1 MTDGSE
7 RPAGLSEKRPVFF
20 SIFSMEPARRAS
32 SGSHVSPEVA
42 GARGQPPTLLV
53 DFFSSAVAIAIDT
66 TRWAVS
72 RARRRRLGGS
82 AEEGRRRGRP
92 RAVEGPSIDR

>member
-20 SIFSMEPARRAS
+20 SIFSMEPARRVS

-42 GARGQPPTLLV
+42 SLRRKVPRHRFV
-53 DFFSSAVAIAIDT
+53 DIGIFT
-66 TRWAVS
+66 
-72 RARRRRLGGS
+72 
-82 AEEGRRRGRP
+82 
-92 RAVEGPSIDR
+92 